1 MFGEIC
7 PEGCVT
13 DDLWDFSRGKSYTKS
28 CLTYSV
34 DLVMIITL
42 LYLNLA
48 AKAVIVLTDNL
59 CIKF

>member
-13 DDLWDFSRGKSYTKS
+13 DDLWDFSRGESYT

-48 AKAVIVLTDNL
+48 VKAVIVLTDNL